1 MAANQSDDQVSLAV
15 FVDKEKSKVVYAE
28 AGKDFVDVLL
38 SFLTLPLGTIA
49 RLVAKESNIEAVQFG
64 SISSLYQSISDLGEE
79 YLWNKTCKE
88 MLLQPRNSMEAYCQ
102 KMKLNIDETE
112 SLSFFFCEDDNCKRE
127 NGCNVSTFRDQKGIC
142 GKLLN
147 IMRQPK
153 TSDEN
158 GFVNETSTFIISYD
172 LFVMP
177 NLFETRLNLLQKLG
191 VTDFDTIDKKTVNIS
206 KKEVI
211 DLLKLSLISKTP
223 LTDFIFKKEK
233 FILNFDTPN
242 LSEFLIGE
250 AEDSS
255 INMVVKV
262 VRRKSNIQILFVE
275 AQEDFADFVFSF
287 LTFPLGGVLHMLKG
301 HSSISCIENLYKS
314 MTELCPDRYL
324 RSQYVKDRLSSPCI
338 GLQFEIRNQ
347 ILPIGAEPFSHLFNF
362 VDPKSPIYGGYAR
375 GPTSFMVTDDL
386 VVSPMSSISGL
397 AYLERM
403 KVPLND
409 VEECF
414 IRIGRM
420 ECLSILKASLI
431 STSALT
437 NGLSLC
443 ILHQMF
449 REYYNIT

>member
-64 SISSLYQSISDLGEE
+64 SISSLYQSVSDLGEE

-127 NGCNVSTFRDQKGIC
+127 NGCN
-142 GKLLN
+142 
-147 IMRQPK
+147 
-153 TSDEN
+153 
-158 GFVNETSTFIISYD
+158 
-172 LFVMP
+172 
-177 NLFETRLNLLQKLG
+177 KLG

-233 FILNFDTPN
+233 FILNFDPLN
-242 LSEFLIGE
+242 L
-250 AEDSS
+250 
-255 INMVVKV
+255 
-262 VRRKSNIQILFVE
+262 R
-275 AQEDFADFVFSF
+275 
-287 LTFPLGGVLHMLKG
+287 VLHMLKG

-362 VDPKSPIYGGYAR
+362 VDPKSPIYGGGYAR